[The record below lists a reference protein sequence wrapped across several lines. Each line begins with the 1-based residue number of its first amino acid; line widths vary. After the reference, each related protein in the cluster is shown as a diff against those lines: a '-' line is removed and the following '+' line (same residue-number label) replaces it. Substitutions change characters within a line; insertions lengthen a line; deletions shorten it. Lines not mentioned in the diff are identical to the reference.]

1 MAFKKTIS
9 GLTPGVWAF
18 RFKAKTD
25 GGRYGDWSPAFNYT
39 VTGDIEPPPV
49 TSKPVCESIMGGVY
63 VKWVETMYTTPIDF
77 NRVDVYVSSGGAYT
91 KFGSI
96 ATINGG
102 INYVAAEGATGPFTF
117 KFAAIDRSGNV
128 SGFSQASDPVSAGNL
143 GIDTEPPS
151 VPSNLVVTAA
161 SDPADASGAFGYAD
175 VSFTPSSSADLLGHY
190 IRYGTSAGALDNYD
204 FLEKGQNSKRVT
216 RLVAGQT
223 YYFQVNATDG
233 SNPSAYVPAS
243 PVSVTI
249 PGDTSAPTAPTGLVA
264 VAGFNNVIAYWNRN
278 SEKDVDLGRGTYNF
292 QIATSNTFSPT
303 LQDRT
308 ITGTVASF
316 TGLTTGT
323 TYYVRVRAIDS
334 SGNAGA
340 WSATATAAPGKIDA
354 NASITAGTIVGDLVA
369 ANTIVGD
376 KLIANTID
384 ADRLKTNTGII
395 GKLYVGDD
403 AGANKITI
411 DGTAATPAVYYGT
424 GTYGNANTP
433 FYFDALGK
441 FSLKDQLTWNGSAL
455 SVKGSLNVTQA
466 STFTGNV
473 TLNSGGDLILNGGAI
488 KATGSAGRVEIGSLG
503 IYGYN
508 ATTGG
513 TALVRIDANTG
524 QLVAQGGTIGGWTI
538 NQSSLTTTNGAGQ
551 TVGLYSNGQLYM
563 GPNFSVGANGSVTV
577 SGTINIV
584 GTGSNVPLKSDVD
597 TALGTKVGAADVKN
611 HLGGTNVTTI
621 SGGIINTG
629 TINLNNVNVKSSGT
643 TARIE
648 MDNTG
653 LKIYNS
659 SGTNTVALNADG
671 SASFAGTI
679 TGSTGRI
686 GGWDIGTDT
695 LTSTSGGTVIRGNG
709 KIYIGTDGDDALTMS
724 EGSNIAFFASLLSK
738 SSLTFYRSG
747 QTGSNWDSQL
757 SQTVGGNMSFQGN
770 TYGGEFPYVMFV
782 RTYDYTGADI
792 RSYLNTA
799 SQETLK
805 VTRIN
810 SSSSTNTTDLGTTTQ
825 IFQFYK
831 GYPNNS
837 PQTSWTTTAVGGI
850 NVRNATTAPS
860 FFTGSDER
868 LKKNIEVY
876 SADNFIQD
884 IKNINVYKYHD
895 AMISDDE
902 DKSIGFLA
910 KEFYPD
916 YPDIISG
923 VPDAVDEYGDPEYMK
938 ITRENLIPHM
948 FAVIKHLVIKVEELE
963 ERLNGL

>member
-1 MAFKKTIS
+1 MAFKKTVS

-39 VTGDIEPPPV
+39 VTGDTEAPPV
-49 TSKPVCESIMGGVY
+49 TSKPICESIMGGVY

-143 GIDTEPPS
+143 GIDTEPPA
-151 VPSNLVVTAA
+151 VPSNLIVTAA
-161 SDPADASGAFGYAD
+161 TDPADASGAFGYAD

-292 QIATSNTFSPT
+292 QISTSNTFSPT

-308 ITGTVASF
+308 VTGTVASF

-354 NASITAGTIVGDLVA
+354 NASITSGTIVGDLIA
-369 ANTIVGD
+369 ASTIVGD
-376 KLIANTID
+376 KLITNTID
-384 ADRLKTNTGII
+384 ADRLKTNTGIV

-403 AGANKITI
+403 AGTNKITI
-411 DGTAATPAVYYGT
+411 DGTATTPAVYYGT

-503 IYGYN
+503 VYGYN
-508 ATTGG
+508 ATSGG
-513 TALVRIDANTG
+513 TPLVRIDANTG
-524 QLVAQGGTIGGWTI
+524 QLIAQGGTIGGWTI

-563 GPNFSVGANGSVTV
+563 GPNFSVGTDGSVTV
-577 SGTINIV
+577 SGTITVV
-584 GTGSNVPLKSDVD
+584 GTGSNVATTTDL
-597 TALGTKVGAADVKN
+597 AGKVSSSDVKN

-648 MDNTG
+648 MNNSG
-653 LKIYNS
+653 LKIYDS
-659 SGTNTVALNADG
+659 GGTNTVSLNADG
-671 SASFAGTI
+671 TATFKGTI

-686 GGWDIGTDT
+686 GGWDIGTD
-695 LTSTSGGTVIRGNG
+695 SIVSSSGGTTIYGNG
-709 KIYIGTDGDDALTMS
+709 KIYIGTDGDDALTLS
-724 EGSNIAFFASLLSK
+724 EGSNLSFFATSGSLSAINFFTSTSPYQADSRIDQTSGGDLVVRGYFGGWK
-738 SSLTFYRSG
+738 SNL
-747 QTGSNWDSQL
+747 L
-757 SQTVGGNMSFQGN
+757 
-770 TYGGEFPYVMFV
+770 V
-782 RTYDYTGADI
+782 RTYVVAGAVVQAYNNSTTQGPLYVRRDSGASADY
-792 RSYLNTA
+792 NTELGTSTA
-799 SQETLK
+799 IIQFQKSWAAGSTYTNVGK
-805 VTRIN
+805 IN
-810 SSSSTNTTDLGTTTQ
+810 VGGTTTTPT
-825 IFQFYK
+825 F
-831 GYPNNS
+831 
-837 PQTSWTTTAVGGI
+837 A
-850 NVRNATTAPS
+850 
-860 FFTGSDER
+860 TGSDER
-868 LKKNIEVY
+868 LKKNIEVFNDY
-876 SADNFIQD
+876 SFLED
-884 IKNINVYKYHD
+884 IKNINTYKFHSIED
-895 AMISDDE
+895 SDTNR
-902 DKSIGFLA
+902 KVTGFLA
-910 KEFYPD
+910 KEFYPK
-916 YPDIISG
+916 YPDIVTG
-923 VPDAVDEYGDPEYMK
+923 VPDAVDEDGAPIYME
-938 ITRENLIPHM
+938 IHRENLIPHL
-948 FAVIKHLVIKVEELE
+948 FNAVKFLSSKVDELE
-963 ERLNGL
+963 ERINNNV